1 MTSRRKRNQMETTTP
16 APIAITYA
24 TKNDLD
30 LYALRSDLLSLQN
43 ELRSN
48 YQQKGDALNS
58 ILSEYAKS
66 ANLANYQPKGDYI
79 LNSTLSEYAKSS
91 DLANFQPKGDYELKK
106 PSNWAGNHFSKN
118 GRCGPSWGD
127 KACTGKAC
135 CSTSG
140 WCGGS
145 TGGNDDWCGRLK
157 GFNGEYNGEKP

>member
-66 ANLANYQPKGDYI
+66 ANLANYQPKGDY
-79 LNSTLSEYAKSS
+79 
-91 DLANFQPKGDYELKK
+91 ELKK